1 MQSRLSVVALALFC
15 SVTAQAV
22 TTRSHAKNPIL
33 GTWHLNVAKS
43 TFEGVPA
50 LKSQTRTYEDLGCGI
65 VHAKFEGIDAAGKR
79 TFTEFAA
86 RYDGKDYPRVT
97 RGSQTA
103 GTIALKKIGDR
114 ASEFTYKED
123 GKVTISGTRTTS
135 ADGKI
140 STVKY
145 SGTNTDG
152 KSVSATLVFDK
163 E

>member
-1 MQSRLSVVALALFC
+1 MQSRLSVLAVALFC

-22 TTRSHAKNPIL
+22 TPAHAKNAIL

-50 LKSQTRTYEDLGCGI
+50 LKSQTRTYEEWDCGI
-65 VHAKFEGIDAAGKR
+65 VHARFEGIEADGKR

-86 RYDGKDYPRVT
+86 RYDGKDYPRVA

-103 GTIALKKIGDR
+103 GTIALKMTGDR

-123 GKVTISGTRTTS
+123 GKVTITGTRTIS

-145 SGTNTDG
+145 SGTNADG
-152 KSVSATLVFDK
+152 KRINTTLIFNK